1 MSRKIG
7 RPFLVCLGLLLVVSG
22 CSGRKVT
29 TSLEDQSLL
38 QQEQVKASS
47 MPGESTTSSET
58 TQVTE
63 PTLAPPLRPQ
73 SQSESS
79 LRQAPASSGRSPSS
93 QMIGAATL
101 LPGTLGDVFFDFD
114 RATLRSETRATLETN
129 ARVLK
134 EKNGVKVLIEGHC
147 DERGTLAYNL
157 VLGERRARSVKRYL
171 QELGVPVSQ
180 LQITSYG
187 KERPFCTEH
196 RETCWQQN
204 RRGHFVAQ

>member
-1 MSRKIG
+1 MFGKIG
-7 RPFLVCLGLLLVVSG
+7 RPFLVCLGLVLVASG

-38 QQEQVKASS
+38 QREQEQASS
-47 MPGESTTSSET
+47 MPGESATSPDTTVMNESIFPSPPSPQ
-58 TQVTE
+58 TQSG
-63 PTLAPPLRPQ
+63 R
-73 SQSESS
+73 SQQRSPASPGG
-79 LRQAPASSGRSPSS
+79 PASS
-93 QMIGAATL
+93 QVIGASTL
-101 LPGTLGDVFFDFD
+101 PPGTLGDVFFDFD
-114 RATLRSETRATLETN
+114 RAALRPDARATLEAN

-157 VLGERRARSVKRYL
+157 VLGERRAQSVKRYL

-204 RRGHFVAQ
+204 RRGHFVAK